1 MNVEEKLMD
10 APLPPPPD
18 TIYPAGSQ
26 YWEER
31 SKDGGEVMDRILVI
45 GHRQPDTDCI
55 ASVIGYAAFRNHAE
69 PGRYIPAR
77 CGELNAETCF
87 ALETFGMKPPVLL
100 ESVEPRVSDL
110 KIARISVTQD
120 VPVADVAALMDKH
133 DIRNVPVTDELGRLV
148 GVVGEHG
155 LARAYVRRLKIGE
168 LAIAPLPP
176 DTLARILS
184 ARVLVRATETLE
196 GRVFIAIDAPDVV
209 KKNLTEK
216 DIAVV
221 GNNEPLQ
228 LALIAS
234 GIAALIV
241 ADGAPVDTRVI
252 HEAEVRGVSLLTTD
266 LDAFGVGTMINLS
279 LPARMVMETD
289 IPRLTLFDTIRQ
301 AKQTVYSSK
310 FRSACVVE
318 KDGMLRGIVTRT
330 ALLSD
335 VHKPVILLD
344 HNEFTQAVD
353 GIDDAEIL
361 EIIDHH
367 RLGAMSTL
375 KPVKFLNDPVG
386 STSTIVTQKYR
397 EGGITPTP
405 DIAGILLAGI
415 LSDTLVLRMS
425 TTTAD
430 DKEAVAYLTPIAALD
445 PVEFGTRLLEK
456 GMNLDG
462 ATMEELLMRDTKR
475 YELFGRKGII
485 AQVMVPSFSF
495 PLAHADEIRLELARL
510 RVQRGVDF
518 YLGMFTS
525 VVENG
530 SELFGAAES
539 HLLTRLELK
548 NQPVRLKNMMSRKK
562 DLLPWFGEKLRS
574 V

>member
-1 MNVEEKLMD
+1 
-10 APLPPPPD
+10 
-18 TIYPAGSQ
+18 
-26 YWEER
+26 
-31 SKDGGEVMDRILVI
+31 MDRILVI

-55 ASVIGYAAFRNHAE
+55 ASVIGYAAFKNHAE

-87 ALETFGMKPPVLL
+87 ALETFGLKPPVLV

-120 VPVADVAALMDKH
+120 VPVADVAALMDTH
-133 DIRNVPVTDELGRLV
+133 DIRNVPVTDEQGKLV

-155 LARAYVRRLKIGE
+155 LARAYVRRLKTGGIV
-168 LAIAPLPP
+168 IAPLLLE
-176 DTLARILS
+176 TFARIIS
-184 ARVLVRATETLE
+184 ARVVVRATETLE
-196 GRVFIAIDAPDVV
+196 GRVFLAIDAPDVA
-209 KKNLTEK
+209 KKKLTGK
-216 DIAVV
+216 DIAVA
-221 GNNEPLQ
+221 GDNEPLQ
-228 LALIAS
+228 LALVAS
-234 GIAALIV
+234 GISALILV
-241 ADGAPVDTRVI
+241 DGAPVGKRVI
-252 HEAEVRGVSLLTTD
+252 REAEKRGVSILATD

-289 IPRLTLFDTIRQ
+289 IPRLSIDDTVAQ

-310 FRSACVVE
+310 FRSACIVE
-318 KDGMLRGIVTRT
+318 RDGTLRGIVTRT
-330 ALLSD
+330 SLLSD
-335 VHKPVILLD
+335 VHRPVILLD

-375 KPVKFLNDPVG
+375 KPVKFFNNPVG

-397 EGGITPTP
+397 EGGLTPSP
-405 DIAGILLAGI
+405 AVAGVLLAGI
-415 LSDTLVLRMS
+415 LSDTLVLKTS
-425 TTTAD
+425 TATAD
-430 DKEAVAYLTPIAALD
+430 DREAVSYLAGIAGVD
-445 PVEFGTRLLEK
+445 PEPFGNRLLEK

-475 YELFGRKGII
+475 YELFGRHVTI
-485 AQVMVPSFSF
+485 AQVMVPSLSFSGE
-495 PLAHADEIRLELARL
+495 HAGEIRRELDRL
-510 RVQRGVDF
+510 RVQHGMDV

-525 VVENG
+525 VAGNG
-530 SELFGAAES
+530 SELFAAAES
-539 HLLTRLELK
+539 HLLTRLELHT
-548 NQPVRLKNMMSRKK
+548 QPVRLGNMMSRKK

-574 V
+574 A

>member
-1 MNVEEKLMD
+1 M
-10 APLPPPPD
+10 
-18 TIYPAGSQ
+18 
-26 YWEER
+26 
-31 SKDGGEVMDRILVI
+31 
-45 GHRQPDTDCI
+45 
-55 ASVIGYAAFRNHAE
+55 
-69 PGRYIPAR
+69 
-77 CGELNAETCF
+77 ETCF
-87 ALETFGMKPPVLL
+87 ALETFGVRPPILI

-110 KIARISVTQD
+110 RIARISVTQD
-120 VPVADVAALMDKH
+120 VPTVDVATLMDTH
-133 DIRNVPVTDELGRLV
+133 DIRNVPVTDDEGRLM

-168 LAIAPLPP
+168 LAIAPLPLG
-176 DTLARILS
+176 TLARILS

-196 GRVFIAIDAPDVV
+196 GRVFIAIDAPEVA
-209 KKNLTEK
+209 KKKLTGK

-221 GNNEPLQ
+221 GDNEPLQ
-228 LALIAS
+228 LALVAS

-241 ADGAPVDTRVI
+241 ADGAPVGTRVI

-289 IPRLTLFDTIRQ
+289 IPRLSLFDTIRQ
-301 AKQTVYSSK
+301 AKQAVYSSK

-318 KDGMLRGIVTRT
+318 KDGVLRGVVTRT

-386 STSTIVTQKYR
+386 STSTIITQKYR
-397 EGGITPTP
+397 EGGITPSP
-405 DIAGILLAGI
+405 AIAGILLAGI
-415 LSDTLVLRMS
+415 LSDTLILKMS

-430 DKEAVAYLTPIAALD
+430 DHEAVAYLAPIAGID
-445 PVEFGTRLLEK
+445 PVTFGTALLEK
-456 GMNLDG
+456 GMNLSG
-462 ATMEELLMRDTKR
+462 ATMEDLLTRDTKR

-495 PLAHADEIRLELARL
+495 PLAHADEIRTELNRL
-510 RVQRGVDF
+510 RVQQGVDF

-525 VVENG
+525 VAGNG
-530 SELFGAAES
+530 SDLFAAAES
-539 HLLTRLELK
+539 HLLTKLELRD
-548 NQPVRLKNMMSRKK
+548 QPIRLGNMMSRKK
-562 DLLPWFGEKLRS
+562 DLLPWFGEKLRP

>member
-1 MNVEEKLMD
+1 
-10 APLPPPPD
+10 
-18 TIYPAGSQ
+18 
-26 YWEER
+26 
-31 SKDGGEVMDRILVI
+31 
-45 GHRQPDTDCI
+45 
-55 ASVIGYAAFRNHAE
+55 VIGYAAFRNHAE
-69 PGRYIPAR
+69 PDRYIPAR

-87 ALETFGMKPPVLL
+87 ALETFGMKPPVLV
-100 ESVEPRVSDL
+100 ESVEPRVADL

-120 VPVADVAALMDKH
+120 VPVADVAALMDTH
-133 DIRNVPVTDELGRLV
+133 DIRNVPVTDDQGRLV

-155 LARAYVRRLKIGE
+155 LARAYVRRLKIGGIV
-168 LAIAPLPP
+168 IAPLPL
-176 DTLARILS
+176 DTFARMIS
-184 ARVLVRATETLE
+184 ARVVVRATETLE
-196 GRVFIAIDAPDVV
+196 GRVFLAIDAPDIA
-209 KKNLTEK
+209 KKKLTGK
-216 DIAVV
+216 DIAVA
-221 GNNEPLQ
+221 GDNEPLQ
-228 LALIAS
+228 LALVAS
-234 GIAALIV
+234 GISALILV
-241 ADGAPVDTRVI
+241 DRAPVGERVI
-252 HEAEVRGVSLLTTD
+252 REAEKRGVSVLATD
-266 LDAFGVGTMINLS
+266 LDAFGVGKMINLS
-279 LPARMVMETD
+279 RPARVVMETD
-289 IPRLTLFDTIRQ
+289 IPRLSLDDTVAQ

-310 FRSACVVE
+310 FRSACIVE
-318 KDGMLRGIVTRT
+318 RDGSLRGIVTRT
-330 ALLSD
+330 SLLSD
-335 VHKPVILLD
+335 VHRPVILLD

-375 KPVKFLNDPVG
+375 KPVKFFNNPVG

-397 EGGITPTP
+397 EGGITPSP
-405 DIAGILLAGI
+405 AVAGVLLAGI
-415 LSDTLVLRMS
+415 LSDTLVQKMS

-430 DKEAVAYLTPIAALD
+430 DRDAVAYLARIAG
-445 PVEFGTRLLEK
+445 VEPETFGAKLLEK

-462 ATMEELLMRDTKR
+462 ATMEGLLMRDTKR

-510 RVQRGVDF
+510 RVQQGVDF

-525 VVENG
+525 VIENG
-530 SELFGAAES
+530 SVLFAAAES

-548 NQPVRLKNMMSRKK
+548 NQPVRLENMMSRKK

>member
-1 MNVEEKLMD
+1 MVLDKVL
-10 APLPPPPD
+10 
-18 TIYPAGSQ
+18 I
-26 YWEER
+26 
-31 SKDGGEVMDRILVI
+31 I

-55 ASVIGYAAFRNHAE
+55 ASVIGYAAFKNHAE
-69 PGRYIPAR
+69 PGRYLAAR

-87 ALETFGMKPPVLL
+87 ALETFDIQPPILIDTL
-100 ESVEPRVSDL
+100 APHVSDL

-120 VPVADVAALMDKH
+120 VPAVDVAALMDTH
-133 DIRNVPVTDELGRLV
+133 DVRNVPVTDEQGRLV

-155 LARAYVRRLKIGE
+155 LARAYVHRLKIGE
-168 LAIAPLPP
+168 LAITPLPL

-184 ARVLVRATETLE
+184 ARVVIRATETLG
-196 GRVFIAIDAPDVV
+196 GRVTIAIDAPDIIG
-209 KKNLTEK
+209 KKLTEK

-221 GNNEPLQ
+221 GDNEPVQ

-234 GIAALIV
+234 GIAALII
-241 ADGAPVDTRVI
+241 ADGAPVGDRVNR
-252 HEAEVRGVSLLTTD
+252 EAQVQGVSLLATG

-289 IPRLTLFDTIRQ
+289 IPRLALSDPVAQ

-318 KDGMLRGIVTRT
+318 KDGTLRGIVTRT
-330 ALLSD
+330 TLLSD

-344 HNEFTQAVD
+344 HNEFAQAVD
-353 GIDDAEIL
+353 GIDEAEIL

-386 STSTIVTQKYR
+386 STSTIITKKYR
-397 EGGITPTP
+397 EAGITPSSAV
-405 DIAGILLAGI
+405 AGILLAGI
-415 LSDTLVLRMS
+415 LSDTLVLKMS

-430 DKEAVAYLTPIAALD
+430 DRDSAAYLAPIAGIEMVA
-445 PVEFGTRLLEK
+445 FGTTLLEK
-456 GMNLDG
+456 GMNLSG
-462 ATMEELLMRDTKR
+462 ASIEELLMRDTKQ
-475 YELFGRKGII
+475 YELFGKRLII

-495 PLAHADEIRLELARL
+495 PLAHMDEIRLELGRL
-510 RVQRGVDF
+510 RERQGVDF

-525 VVENG
+525 VVGNA
-530 SELFGAAES
+530 SDLFAAADS
-539 HLLTRLELK
+539 QLLTRLEIR
-548 NQPVRLKNMMSRKK
+548 NQPVRLPNMMSRKN
-562 DLLPWFGEKLRS
+562 DLLPWFGEKLRAL
-574 V
+574 

>member
-1 MNVEEKLMD
+1 
-10 APLPPPPD
+10 
-18 TIYPAGSQ
+18 
-26 YWEER
+26 
-31 SKDGGEVMDRILVI
+31 MDRILVI

-69 PGRYIPAR
+69 PDRYIPAR

-87 ALETFGMKPPVLL
+87 ALETFGMKPPVLV
-100 ESVEPRVSDL
+100 ESVEPRVADL

-120 VPVADVAALMDKH
+120 VPVADVAALMDMH
-133 DIRNVPVTDELGRLV
+133 DIRNVPVTDEQGKLV

-155 LARAYVRRLKIGE
+155 LARAYVRRLKIGGIV
-168 LAIAPLPP
+168 IAPLPL
-176 DTLARILS
+176 DTFTRMIS
-184 ARVLVRATETLE
+184 ARVVVRATETLE
-196 GRVFIAIDAPDVV
+196 GRVFLAIDAPDVA
-209 KKNLTEK
+209 KKKLTGK
-216 DIAVV
+216 DIAVA
-221 GNNEPLQ
+221 GDNEPLQ
-228 LALIAS
+228 LALVAS
-234 GIAALIV
+234 GISALILV
-241 ADGAPVDTRVI
+241 DGAPVGERVI
-252 HEAEVRGVSLLTTD
+252 REAEKRGVSVLATD

-289 IPRLTLFDTIRQ
+289 IPRLSIDDTVAQ
-301 AKQTVYSSK
+301 AKQTVFSSK
-310 FRSACVVE
+310 FRSACIVE
-318 KDGMLRGIVTRT
+318 RDGTLLGIVTRT
-330 ALLSD
+330 SLLSD
-335 VHKPVILLD
+335 VHRPVILLD

-375 KPVKFLNDPVG
+375 KPVKFFNNPVG

-397 EGGITPTP
+397 EGGITPSP
-405 DIAGILLAGI
+405 AVAGVLLAGI
-415 LSDTLVLRMS
+415 LSDTLVQKMS

-430 DKEAVAYLTPIAALD
+430 DRDAVAYLARIAG
-445 PVEFGTRLLEK
+445 VEPETFGAKLLEK

-462 ATMEELLMRDTKR
+462 ATMEGLLMRDTKR

-495 PLAHADEIRLELARL
+495 PLAHADEIRLELTRL
-510 RVQRGVDF
+510 RVQQGVDF

-525 VVENG
+525 VIENG
-530 SELFGAAES
+530 SVLFAAAES

-548 NQPVRLKNMMSRKK
+548 NQPVRLENMMSRKK